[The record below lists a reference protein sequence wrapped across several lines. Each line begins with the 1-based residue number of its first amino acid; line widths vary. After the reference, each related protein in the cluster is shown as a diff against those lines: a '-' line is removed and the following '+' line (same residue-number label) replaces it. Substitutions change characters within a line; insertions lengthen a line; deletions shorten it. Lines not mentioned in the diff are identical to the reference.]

1 MPQVTIFIQ
10 KEVETEQEAIELLN
24 AAKYG
29 VSEKGNPKVTAVF
42 QKDLTAEEK

>member
-1 MPQVTIFIQ
+1 MPQVTIYIQ
-10 KEVETEQEAIELLN
+10 KEVQTEEEAKELLN

-42 QKDLTAEEK
+42 QKDLTAKEK